1 MSDLYEEYGLEQEGE
16 LGADPKLPTDKP
28 KKVKKSGGWLGRIIA
43 FVLGIVIALG
53 SCAGIAFFI
62 ATQPTKN
69 LVGFMGMD
77 YESQVKNNIITEE
90 YGEKTL
96 LQLGQ
101 DALIAAAAKDLAG
114 LDRIFPSVG
123 VYVGELADKMRT
135 QFGVDLDADEMLATH
150 MDMLPE
156 YIGGA
161 FKNTPL
167 GKLLQATKGDD
178 LDPLLMEI
186 CYGEEGV
193 DYEIVDGEVVMLG
206 DAQAVTV
213 QMLSEDSTA
222 IIDKVS
228 IASVVHPSGE
238 DSIMLEVAYGK
249 EGVTFVPVTDADG
262 NILTDANGGAIVEMQ
277 PLFLNKDADGNF
289 IDYNG
294 NIVACEATA
303 AANGYTKIKEY
314 KKNSTEVKKTYYVK
328 DDGNGNY
335 YARKEANDNADEVL
349 FDKITI
355 GDMTTDSTMIIDNI
369 YLKDALG
376 IEFVPGQ
383 EDPHGVLL
391 NLAYGT
397 KGVDYRITGEGD
409 NRQIEMINGATYR
422 TIGDLRK
429 KGNFLINEI
438 ELAEIMNEN
447 QDDSIVMYLLYG
459 KKDVHYTINPAG
471 EVEMKEQ
478 RIAVLDEDH
487 VYNEYKEQYQK
498 ETDVNKGYVID
509 LDNLTYVDAHGEEYE
524 LEASSDVLSLPN
536 GNATWYYLKQ
546 NGERTLYPK
555 STLGD
560 LTGDENLASNLT
572 TRLTVEDIFGDDV
585 EDNRFLKHLKAE
597 TIESLPDAIGNLTVG
612 EVFEEDMYIECQIYS
627 GADYTTMQIDPES
640 GEYIVLSA
648 GDYYYE
654 ENGNYYRADS
664 SKVLKGQWK
673 YLLTENGNFDDS
685 YKVAGDMNKL
695 LDNMTANVDKATLY
709 DLHNDG
715 IIEFDKEMLTTGVK
729 TTVAGT
735 AIEGLPAD
743 ADTLGDLTTDQ
754 MLKYLAAVLNATDG
768 L

>member
-16 LGADPKLPTDKP
+16 YGADPKLPTDKP
-28 KKVKKSGGWLGRIIA
+28 KKVKKGGGWLGRIIA
-43 FVLGIVIALG
+43 FVLGVVIALG
-53 SCAGIAFFI
+53 SCAGVVFFF

-69 LVGFMGMD
+69 LVGYLGMD
-77 YESQVKNNIITEE
+77 YETQAKNNVITEE

-101 DALIAAAAKDLAG
+101 DALASAMAKDLAG

-123 VYVGELADKMRT
+123 VYVGELAEKMRV
-135 QFGVDLDADEMLATH
+135 QFGVELDAEEMLNTH

-167 GKLLQATKGDD
+167 GKLLKATKGDN

-213 QMLSEDSTA
+213 QMLSKDSTA

-249 EGVTFVPVTDADG
+249 EGVTFKPVTDEGG
-262 NILTDANGGAIVEMQ
+262 NILLDANGGAIVEMQ
-277 PLFLNKDADGNF
+277 PLFLNKDEDGNF

-294 NIVACEATA
+294 NLVACATSEAE
-303 AANGYTKIKEY
+303 NGYTKIEEY
-314 KKNSTEVKKTYYVK
+314 KKGTTEVKKTYYVK

-335 YARKEANDNADEVL
+335 YARKEASDEAEQVL

-355 GDMTTDSTMIIDNI
+355 GDMTKDSMMIIDNI

-376 IEFVPGQ
+376 IEFAPGKT
-383 EDPHGVLL
+383 DPHGVLL

-397 KGVDYRITGEGD
+397 KGVDYIITGEGD
-409 NRQIEMINGATYR
+409 NRQIEMINGSTYR

-429 KGNFLINEI
+429 KGNFLINDI
-438 ELAEIMNEN
+438 ELAEIMEEN
-447 QDDSIVMYLLYG
+447 TEDSIVMYLLYG
-459 KKDVHYTINPAG
+459 KENVHYTLNTAG

-478 RIAVLDEDH
+478 RIAVVDADH

-498 ETDVNKGYVID
+498 KTDVNKGYVID
-509 LDNLTYVDAHGEEYE
+509 LTALTYIDANGEEYT
-524 LEASSDVLSLPN
+524 LEQSSDVLNLPN
-536 GNATWYYLKQ
+536 GSVATWYYLKQ
-546 NGERTLYPK
+546 DGKRTLYPK

-560 LTGDENLASNLT
+560 LTGDINLASSLT
-572 TRLTVEDIFGDDV
+572 TRLTVKDIFGDDV
-585 EDNRFLKHLKAE
+585 KNNRFLEPLQEE
-597 TIESLPDAIGNLTVG
+597 TIESLPNAISNLTVG
-612 EVFEEDMYIECQIYS
+612 EVFKEDIYETD
-627 GADYTTMQIDPES
+627 GTT
-640 GEYIVLSA
+640 
-648 GDYYYE
+648 
-654 ENGNYYRADS
+654 
-664 SKVLKGQWK
+664 LKGTWK
-673 YLLTENGNFDDS
+673 YLLTDPANGTVNTD
-685 YKVAGDMNKL
+685 YKVASEMNTL
-695 LDNMTANVDKATLY
+695 MENMTANINDATLRQLDTDGLI
-709 DLHNDG
+709 DLEEG
-715 IIEFDKEMLTTGVK
+715 MLNTEVK
-729 TTVAGT
+729 TSVTTLSGT
-735 AIEGLPAD
+735 TDLSAFTYGV
-743 ADTLGDLTTDQ
+743 TYLGDLTSSQ
-754 MLKYLAAVLNATDG
+754 MLTYLSKVIAL